1 MNQRAPFVGHFWIA
15 LSAVFLASGC
25 QCKPANRTPALPD
38 DQRNRDL
45 SALPLGV
52 GGLMEQLA
60 AEAGARSKDPETIAI
75 ETVVTKSGVA
85 FDAPQQVVG
94 RTVLAVYCATAR
106 SNDGLTVTVCE
117 FPSIEQA
124 VRGAAELTAVRGKLS
139 GWQARQRK
147 KSTLEVVARSDATK
161 ESVDAVLRAFDAL

>member
-1 MNQRAPFVGHFWIA
+1 
-15 LSAVFLASGC
+15 
-25 QCKPANRTPALPD
+25 
-38 DQRNRDL
+38 
-45 SALPLGV
+45 
-52 GGLMEQLA
+52 MEQLA

-94 RTVLAVYCATAR
+94 RTVLAAYCATAR